1 MPHSETST
9 IAVPEEAHGPPR
21 THPPHK
27 SNTVQAHDY
36 AHENTHGT
44 RPHRTIT
51 FPEGVA
57 RDRELNL
64 TLTRTRTHESHDDNR
79 PDMSFPF
86 GTTDLNRGGFTNEYR
101 AVSDTGFLPADLALR
116 PVPSHIYRLP
126 QALAD
131 PEKARELKQMKL
143 VTWKEGDAEDPR
155 NWSNLYRWY
164 ITIICAIAVVQVAFA
179 SAVITGDFRDIEEEF
194 HVGEVVTALSVSLM
208 VVGFGI
214 GPLAWSP
221 LSELYGRR
229 PVWII
234 PGLFYVIFNIPCA
247 VAQNIQTLLICRFFC
262 GIFASAPLTLAGGT
276 ISDVWDNN
284 ERGLAIA
291 LFAAAPY
298 GGPVLG
304 PIVGGFIGE
313 TIGWRWIIWVNMIFA
328 GVVTLSTMT
337 IPETFAPALLGKR
350 ARRLRA
356 LTGDMTITTEQELFR
371 ASLSQI
377 ITETLLRPFQ
387 MIATEPILLLM
398 SMYIALI
405 YGLLYAFFFSFPV
418 VFGEDYAWNDG
429 IVGVTFSSV
438 LIGVAIALFVT
449 PRVERDYLRRA
460 AEKGG
465 RADPEDRLVG
475 MMIGCWFVPISLFIF
490 GWTSPPAVMPG
501 GGHWVGPVSSGIP
514 FGFGMVIIYFS
525 ANAYLIDAFPG
536 YVASALA
543 AKTVIRSGSGAAMP
557 LFITAMYHNLGNGWA
572 ASTWAFISLAMIPIP
587 FLFYRYGRSI
597 RARSKR
603 AAA

>member
-1 MPHSETST
+1 MCSRSQLFQYVLLIRFQFVDIT
-9 IAVPEEAHGPPR
+9 AV
-21 THPPHK
+21 
-27 SNTVQAHDY
+27 
-36 AHENTHGT
+36 
-44 RPHRTIT
+44 
-51 FPEGVA
+51 
-57 RDRELNL
+57 
-64 TLTRTRTHESHDDNR
+64 
-79 PDMSFPF
+79 
-86 GTTDLNRGGFTNEYR
+86 
-101 AVSDTGFLPADLALR
+101 
-116 PVPSHIYRLP
+116 
-126 QALAD
+126 
-131 PEKARELKQMKL
+131 
-143 VTWKEGDAEDPR
+143 
-155 NWSNLYRWY
+155 
-164 ITIICAIAVVQVAFA
+164 CAIAVVQVAFA
-179 SAVITGDFRDIEEEF
+179 SAVITGDFRDIEAEF
-194 HVGEVVTALSVSLM
+194 GVGEVVTALSVSLM

-229 PVWII
+229 PIWVI

-313 TIGWRWIIWVNMIFA
+313 TIGWRWILWVNMIFA
-328 GVVTLSTMT
+328 GVVTLFTMT
-337 IPETFAPALLGKR
+337 IPETYAPTLLGKR
-350 ARRLRA
+350 ARRLREQ
-356 LTGDMTITTEQELFR
+356 TGDVTITTEQELFR

-377 ITETLLRPFQ
+377 ITETLLRPFRECFSSLSSAHIANCSSTE
-387 MIATEPILLLM
+387 MIVTEHILLLM
-398 SMYIALI
+398 SLYIALI

-418 VFGEDYAWNDG
+418 VFGENYAWNDG
-429 IVGVTFSSV
+429 LVGLTFCSV
-438 LIGVAIALFVT
+438 LIGLAIALFVT
-449 PRVERDYLRRA
+449 PRIERDYLRRA
-460 AEKGG
+460 AAKGG
-465 RADPEDRLVG
+465 HADPEDRLPG

-501 GGHWVGPVSSGIP
+501 GGNWVGPVSSGIP